1 MCKRGGWEERLELEQ
16 TPYSVWEAE
25 GEDTLLGFVL
35 LTLHRKAEIKSEM
48 VIE

>member
-1 MCKRGGWEERLELEQ
+1 MQAWWVGGETRAGQ